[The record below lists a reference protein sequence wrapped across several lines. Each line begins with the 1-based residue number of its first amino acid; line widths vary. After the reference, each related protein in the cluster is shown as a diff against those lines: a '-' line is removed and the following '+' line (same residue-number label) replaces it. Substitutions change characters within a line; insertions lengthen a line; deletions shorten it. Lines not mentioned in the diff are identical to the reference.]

1 MMSCHVNDHYGC
13 HKCHEGKNLF
23 MEDLIRSFAS
33 DVCTFKKTKWK
44 GLGPEFKI
52 T

>member
-23 MEDLIRSFAS
+23 MEDLIMSFVS
-33 DVCTFKKTKWK
+33 KNKMERLRTSESKVT
-44 GLGPEFKI
+44 
-52 T
+52 